1 MTVVETRSVTPTD
14 GDDVVVEVIKAMAAA
29 KNVSCTALDFVLSD
43 VVDTDSL
50 ARLFE
55 RNPAD
60 VPGHVSLTVSIDG
73 FHVTLRMAG
82 SHQVTIEVTQPPY
95 QATVDTGVAA
105 SAETG
110 GLGE

>member
-1 MTVVETRSVTPTD
+1 MTVVETRSVTATD
-14 GDDVVVEVIKAMAAA
+14 GEDVVVEMIKAMAAA

-50 ARLFE
+50 ARLFD
-55 RNPAD
+55 RDPARD
-60 VPGHVSLTVSIDG
+60 PGHVCLTVSIDG
-73 FHVTLRMAG
+73 FHVTLRM
-82 SHQVTIEVTQPPY
+82 SDSRQVTIEVTKPAH
-95 QATVDTGVAA
+95 QATAGADTAA

>member
-1 MTVVETRSVTPTD
+1 MTVVETRSVTATD
-14 GDDVVVEVIKAMAAA
+14 GEDVVVEMIKAMAAA

-43 VVDTDSL
+43 VVDTDAL

-55 RNPAD
+55 RDPAG
-60 VPGHVSLTVSIDG
+60 VPAHVALTVSIDG
-73 FHVTLRMAG
+73 FHVTLRMSD
-82 SHQVTIEVTQPPY
+82 SHQVTIEVTQPPC
-95 QATVDTGVAA
+95 QAAASAETPA